1 MMVILD
7 ILLGVSFLMFV
18 GEVIVQT
25 KLSKDSRFYKWWR
38 KHIVGELS
46 DDDPRF

>member
-7 ILLGVSFLMFV
+7 ILLGVSFLVFV
-18 GEVIVQT
+18 GEVIVQR
-25 KLSKDSRFYKWWR
+25 LSKDSRFYKWWR
-38 KHIVGELS
+38 KHIIGELS

>member
-1 MMVILD
+1 MMIIFD
-7 ILLGVSFLMFV
+7 ILIGISFLLFV

-25 KLSKDSRFYKWWR
+25 KLSKDSKLYKWWR

>member
-7 ILLGVSFLMFV
+7 ILLGVSFLIFV
-18 GEVIVQT
+18 GEVIVQRL
-25 KLSKDSRFYKWWR
+25 LSKDSRFYKWWR
-38 KHIVGELS
+38 KNIIGELS